1 MAPADPS
8 AKLGLSLDAI
18 IAQSSRPG
26 GRSGGSRGFSGR
38 AQALSEFDSDA
49 GQHREREPAPTP
61 SGGCH
66 DTPPL
71 LVMHSAVYAP
81 EFVQDARA
89 SSATYTAL
97 WSVCM

>member
-38 AQALSEFDSDA
+38 AQALSDFDSDA
-49 GQHREREPAPTP
+49 GEHREREPAPAP
-61 SGGCH
+61 RGGCH
-66 DTPPL
+66 DIPPL
-71 LVMHSAVYAP
+71 PVVHSAGCVAGLR
-81 EFVQDARA
+81 DAMA
-89 SSATYTAL
+89 
-97 WSVCM
+97 CMHLDHRYGLR